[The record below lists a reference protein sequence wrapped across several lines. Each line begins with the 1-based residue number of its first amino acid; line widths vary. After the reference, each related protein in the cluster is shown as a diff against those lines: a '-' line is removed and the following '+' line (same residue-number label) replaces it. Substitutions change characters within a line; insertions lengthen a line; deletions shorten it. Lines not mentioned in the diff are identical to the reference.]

1 MAKHPAD
8 SPTTAVEELYESF
21 RDQSLVR
28 LAFTHGSYSNE
39 HPDTSPESNERLE
52 FLGDALVGLVLAEE
66 IYRRC
71 PRLKEGQLT
80 AIRSSLAR
88 GDTLAHA
95 ADNLGL
101 GERLSMGKGE
111 AASGGRCRL
120 SNLAAAFEA
129 LVGALFLDQG
139 YLAAR
144 EFVVE
149 TLTDEL
155 SGAVERP
162 VVKDAKSLLQEM
174 AQGSGQGLP
183 VYRVSQTSGEHD
195 PERFEAEAV
204 VSGQVAGRGAG
215 RRKALAEQAAAE
227 DALERLIGS

>member
-1 MAKHPAD
+1 MTKNRVD
-8 SPTTAVEELYESF
+8 SPTPGVEELYESF
-21 RDQSLVR
+21 QDRSLLR

-52 FLGDALVGLVLAEE
+52 FLGDALVGLALAEE
-66 IYRRC
+66 IFRRC

-88 GDTLAHA
+88 GDTLARA
-95 ADNLGL
+95 ADTLGL
-101 GERLSMGKGE
+101 GDRLLMGKGE
-111 AASGGRCRL
+111 ETGGGRCRP

-139 YLAAR
+139 YRAAH
-144 EFVVE
+144 EFVVN
-149 TLTDEL
+149 TLSDEL
-155 SGAVERP
+155 SSAVERP
-162 VVKDAKSLLQEM
+162 SVKDAKSLLQEL
-174 AQGSGQGLP
+174 AQGRGQGLP
-183 VYRVSQTSGEHD
+183 CYRVHQTSSAHD

-204 VSGQVAGRGAG
+204 VSGQVAGRGTG
-215 RRKALAEQAAAE
+215 RRKTLAEQAAAG